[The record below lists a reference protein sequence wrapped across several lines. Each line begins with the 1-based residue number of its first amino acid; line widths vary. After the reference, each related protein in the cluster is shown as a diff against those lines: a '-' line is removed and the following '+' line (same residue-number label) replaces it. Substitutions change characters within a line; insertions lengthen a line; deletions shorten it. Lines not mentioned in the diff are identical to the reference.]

1 MPQAFVLFNVSSGS
15 EDQVLNDAKK
25 IKGVQEVYISYGV
38 YDLLLKIQADSMDEL
53 KELVTHE
60 LRTIN
65 NVRSTL
71 TLILTQN
78 KA

>member
-25 IKGVQEVYISYGV
+25 IKGVTEVYISYGV
-38 YDLLLKIQADSMDEL
+38 YDLLLKIKADSMDEL
-53 KELVTHE
+53 KELVTHK
-60 LRTIN
+60 LRTID

-71 TLILTQN
+71 TLILTEQ
-78 KA
+78 

>member
-25 IKGVQEVYISYGV
+25 IKGVTEVYISYGV
-38 YDLLLKIQADSMDEL
+38 YDLLLKIKADSMDEV
-53 KELVTHE
+53 KELVTHK
-60 LRTIN
+60 LRTID

-71 TLILTQN
+71 TLILTEQ
-78 KA
+78 